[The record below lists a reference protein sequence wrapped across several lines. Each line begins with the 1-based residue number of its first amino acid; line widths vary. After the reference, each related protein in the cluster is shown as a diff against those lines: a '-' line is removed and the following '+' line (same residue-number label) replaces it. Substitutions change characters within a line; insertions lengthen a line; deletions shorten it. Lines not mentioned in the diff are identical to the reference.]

1 MTREEAVLPLEE
13 DVGSNRA
20 VEVFIMNPFSP
31 PYEEEP
37 GYWSQ
42 DFLVGKAMWWWM
54 EDEICSRCGAAVH
67 SSDDLVLLGQNTG
80 YIGVHRDC
88 LDVME
93 NHAIEQYLEGH
104 E

>member
-1 MTREEAVLPLEE
+1 
-13 DVGSNRA
+13 
-20 VEVFIMNPFSP
+20 
-31 PYEEEP
+31 
-37 GYWSQ
+37 
-42 DFLVGKAMWWWM
+42 MWWWM

-93 NHAIEQYLEGH
+93 SHAIEQYLEGH

>member
-1 MTREEAVLPLEE
+1 MMWEEAALPLEQ

-20 VEVFIMNPFSP
+20 VEVFIVNPFSSL
-31 PYEEEP
+31 YEEEP

-54 EDEICSRCGAAVH
+54 GDEICSRCGAAVH

-80 YIGVHRDC
+80 YIGVHQDC
-88 LDVME
+88 LGVME
-93 NHAIEQYLEGH
+93 SNAIEQYLEGH